1 MCKAEVGQGKVRASL
16 GEQIPQ
22 VGPWI
27 VHQVD
32 NCNSDNLLRLHDIH
46 VGVEAETIQ
55 IQNILQ
61 KTCFIWTTS
70 FANFPNGTVT
80 ES

>member
-1 MCKAEVGQGKVRASL
+1 MCKAEEGKVRASL

-22 VGPWI
+22 VGPWA

-32 NCNSDNLLRLHDIH
+32 NCNSDNLLLRLHDIH
-46 VGVEAETIQ
+46 VGVEAETVQ

-70 FANFPNGTVT
+70 FASFPNGTVT